1 MHISITRRS
10 ALALGVAAALALAGC
25 GDKPA
30 QQAAQTAAKAP
41 AAELIPV
48 GIIQLVEHNA
58 LDAATRGIVDALAE
72 RGFKDGVN
80 IRLDI
85 QNAQG
90 DQSNLHNIANRF
102 VSNKDKIIFAVAT
115 PAAQAV
121 ATVAKDTPIV
131 ATAIT
136 DFVAGK
142 LVKSDAAP
150 GGNVTGVSD
159 LGPIAAQFDLLMKLV
174 PNAKNVGTIYNS
186 SEINSAYQVDILK
199 KAAAEK
205 GVNVLEATVSNVND
219 IQQAVASLKGKVDAL
234 YLPTDNV
241 IASAVPAL
249 AKVVNPAGIPAIAGE
264 MGMVGAGC
272 LGSISVDYYELGKM
286 TGRMG
291 ADVLE
296 GKAKPATTPVQHV
309 TSGTP
314 VFNMKTAKAI
324 GLEIPEDLKKGA
336 KLFE

>member
-1 MHISITRRS
+1 MQLSKITRRGAI
-10 ALALGVAAALALAGC
+10 ALSVAAALALAGC
-25 GDKPA
+25 GDKGGE
-30 QQAAQTAAKAP
+30 AAKP
-41 AAELIPV
+41 AAEAAKAELIPV
-48 GIIQLVEHNA
+48 GIVQLVEHNA
-58 LDAATRGIVDALAE
+58 LDAAVRGIVDALAE

-80 IRLDI
+80 IKLDI
-85 QNAQG
+85 QNAQA

-102 VSNKDKIIFAVAT
+102 VSNKDRIIFAVAT

-121 ATVAKDTPIV
+121 ATVAKDTPII

-142 LVKSDAAP
+142 LVKSDEAP

-159 LGPIAAQFDLLMKLV
+159 LGPIAAQFELLMKLV
-174 PNAKNVGTIYNS
+174 PSAKTGGTIYNS

-199 KAAAEK
+199 KAAAQK
-205 GVNVLEATVSNVND
+205 GVEVLEATVSNVND
-219 IQQAVASLKGKVDAL
+219 IQQAVASLKGKVDGL
-234 YLPTDNV
+234 WLPTDNV

-264 MGMVGAGC
+264 MGMVSAGC

-286 TGRMG
+286 TGQMG

-296 GKAKPATTPVQHV
+296 GKKKPATTPVEHV
-309 TSGTP
+309 QTGIP
-314 VFNMKTAKAI
+314 VFNLKTAKAI
-324 GLEIPEDLKKGA
+324 GLEIPEELRKGA